1 MMKGVMMSAIVSVPK
16 AQVGESEP
24 AHAAPEPGTQPPTQ
38 TGRTGAQVVTSLVQA
53 GKQTFTSP
61 YTVTVK
67 KIEPIPNTNQV
78 RITFFVT
85 GEDEPAHDFS
95 ETGNQVVAA
104 FLNAGMH
111 ANISGAGGAS
121 VQKIEAV
128 EGGDDDS
135 DDGSDDASD
144 ENSDADALSGLVA
157 NADAP
162 ASAAPTPTPPQPT
175 STMTPAAPAGNVP
188 TLPAAPPI
196 AGDRPTTAP
205 SSPAPGQ
212 PQRGEHAGAEEESG
226 HEPGQTAPPPD
237 RS

>member
-38 TGRTGAQVVTSLVQA
+38 TGQTGAQVVTSLVQA

-188 TLPAAPPI
+188 TLPAALPI

-205 SSPAPGQ
+205 SSPVQGQ

-226 HEPGQTAPPPD
+226 HEPG
-237 RS
+237 

>member
-1 MMKGVMMSAIVSVPK
+1 MMKGVMMSAIVSAPHTPK
-16 AQVGESEP
+16 VGESEP
-24 AHAAPEPGTQPPTQ
+24 AHAAPEPGTQAGGQ
-38 TGRTGAQVVTSLVQA
+38 TGTQVVTSLVQA
-53 GKQTFTSP
+53 GKRTFTSP

-67 KIEPIPNTNQV
+67 KIEPIPNTDQV

-85 GEDEPAHDFS
+85 GEDEPAHDFT

-111 ANISGAGGAS
+111 ANISGASGVT

-135 DDGSDDASD
+135 DDDSD

-162 ASAAPTPTPPQPT
+162 AAIAPTPAPPQPT
-175 STMTPAAPAGNVP
+175 STITPEAPAGNVP
-188 TLPAAPPI
+188 TLPVAPPI
-196 AGDRPTTAP
+196 TADRPTTAP
-205 SSPAPGQ
+205 SSPVQGQ
-212 PQRGEHAGAEEESG
+212 SQRGEHAGSEEESDHG
-226 HEPGQTAPPPD
+226 PEQAAPPPD